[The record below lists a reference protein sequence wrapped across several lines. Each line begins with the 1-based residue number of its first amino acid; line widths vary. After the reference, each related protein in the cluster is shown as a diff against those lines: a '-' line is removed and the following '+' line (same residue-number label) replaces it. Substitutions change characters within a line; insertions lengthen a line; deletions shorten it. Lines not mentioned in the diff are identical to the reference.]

1 MFYTSEVERTDIIM
15 DAGLMSGLKK
25 NRFFSKLY
33 KRPVV
38 FSFLINICFLILILF
53 CCDLKYEVSDDFVM
67 ASILSGA
74 YGDTQNP
81 YIIFVNVLIGYL
93 LLPFYK
99 IVPQISWYFV
109 FQIAVITVSSTTIV
123 FFLLDRLNKHIAL
136 MLSVIFLLFFVSD
149 ALILVQFTKT
159 ATFAVISGSVLFLD
173 ALYNKKN
180 KIRIISGGVL
190 CLCGTL
196 IRFSTI
202 YIVGGF
208 VVLILLYETARFIK
222 KKSGKLWIKQLI
234 GILACGGMLIGAS
247 YGLKEFDRYVYN
259 DNESYS
265 FFNEFSSARAGIV
278 DASDYG
284 YGAYGDR
291 LQQLGIS
298 ENDYYMMRKWC
309 LLDDEFFTTQKLREA
324 GTIIKEY
331 KESLPVSLENIYESL
346 QNRKISSYPVF
357 LACALLIILGIV
369 LNYKNWKMM
378 LASAGVGLGLLI
390 YFVYRERCLYRI
402 EFSVLLCVFIC
413 CIYFWEERLPD
424 EQEESNQSARDQIRK
439 ICERVSIIVCAW
451 SLMLFIPDLSYKN
464 VIPETR
470 KAYIDDIFIASENY
484 DARKYRKVVN
494 KDKPV
499 NALLEEIDSHP
510 ENFYFLDFNTT
521 IQSLYF
527 EWSPWEALPV
537 GTYDN
542 FLYLGGITSYYPDTV
557 KILESHGLD
566 NPLKSLVNDN
576 VYVVDSHNIEIK
588 LTYLRE
594 HYYPNARAELYK
606 DANGYQ
612 IWKIYKE

>member
-1 MFYTSEVERTDIIM
+1 MGIIM
-15 DAGLMSGLKK
+15 DAGIKFDLKK
-25 NRFFSKLY
+25 NRFFATLH
-33 KRPVV
+33 KRPVI
-38 FSFLINICFLILILF
+38 FSFFINIFFLILILF

-99 IVPQISWYFV
+99 LIPQISWYFV
-109 FQIAVITVSSTTIV
+109 FQIAVIMVSSTTIV
-123 FFLLDRLNKHIAL
+123 FFLLDRLNEHIAL
-136 MLSVIFLLFFVSD
+136 MLTAIFLLFFVSD

-180 KIRIISGGVL
+180 KMRIIFGGVL

-202 YIVGGF
+202 YIAGGF
-208 VVLILLYETARFIK
+208 IVLILFYETIK
-222 KKSGKLWIKQLI
+222 FVKNRSSKLWYKQLL
-234 GILACGGMLIGAS
+234 GIVVCGGILIGAS
-247 YGLKEFDRYVYN
+247 YGLKEFDKYIYNNNGNKAYV
-259 DNESYS
+259 
-265 FFNEFSSARAGIV
+265 FFSEFKSARASVV
-278 DASDYG
+278 DSPDYG

-309 LLDDEFFTTQKLREA
+309 LLDDEFFTTQKLWEV

-331 KESLPVSLENIYESL
+331 KESLPVSWESVYESL
-346 QNRKISSYPVF
+346 QNRKITNYPVF
-357 LACALLIILGIV
+357 LACALLIMLGV
-369 LNYKNWKMM
+369 VFNNKNWSLM
-378 LASAGVGLGLLI
+378 LLSAGVGFGFLI
-390 YFVYRERCLYRI
+390 YFVYRERSLYRI

-413 CIYFWEERLPD
+413 CLYFWNGRTPD
-424 EQEESNQSARDQIRK
+424 GNEESNLSTKDRIGK
-439 ICERVSIIVCAW
+439 ICKRVIIIVFAW
-451 SLMLFIPDLSYKN
+451 NLILFIPDLSYKN
-464 VIPETR
+464 VVAETR
-470 KAYIDDIFIASENY
+470 KSYIDDTFIASENY

-499 NALLEEIDSHP
+499 NVLLEEIDSHP

-542 FLYLGGITSYYPDTV
+542 FLYFGGVTSYHPDTI

-566 NPLKSLVNDN
+566 NPLKCLINDN
-576 VYVVDSHNIEIK
+576 VYVVDSYNIEIK

-606 DANGYQ
+606 DAGGYQ
-612 IWKIYKE
+612 IWKIYEE